1 MGQGASVLVPPSGQ
15 WFSVIKQW
23 RKRDD
28 FGGVLFVD
36 QAPFLL
42 KAIMWMMQVPT
53 LLLRTDE
60 LKGLPDTVEIEND
73 QAALISYSS
82 GSTGEAKIL
91 RRSHR
96 VLGAQHRCLK
106 RCFPPVPCQIDS
118 SVFANVLL
126 HQLATG
132 TCSQLPANLSK
143 GLKSLDYIRLSEEWR
158 TGGVTTITGN
168 PYVFNRILALD
179 IPPFLKVNACGI
191 GGAPVDEGLLSKM
204 QKCFPNATI
213 YVIYGATEVEPI
225 ALRPYVKGED
235 PSWGYAVGTPVDC
248 LDGIEIRNPQPIRM
262 GQRWVQA
269 GEITVCGPHVLT
281 TQHAWHATGDFG
293 FIEDGQVFL
302 TARSG
307 NTEPC
312 EGYQHYQIE
321 HVLRL
326 QEGIAQVAV
335 HTKAEVLE
343 VAYCGSIDT
352 TKVRQYVE
360 QYFPAIA
367 RINVYKKKRIPL
379 DTRHHSKILYNQIRY
394 GN

>member
-1 MGQGASVLVPPSGQ
+1 M
-15 WFSVIKQW
+15 
-23 RKRDD
+23 
-28 FGGVLFVD
+28 
-36 QAPFLL
+36 
-42 KAIMWMMQVPT
+42 
-53 LLLRTDE
+53 
-60 LKGLPDTVEIEND
+60 
-73 QAALISYSS
+73 
-82 GSTGEAKIL
+82 
-91 RRSHR
+91 
-96 VLGAQHRCLK
+96 
-106 RCFPPVPCQIDS
+106 
-118 SVFANVLL
+118 
-126 HQLATG
+126 
-132 TCSQLPANLSK
+132 
-143 GLKSLDYIRLSEEWR
+143 
-158 TGGVTTITGN
+158 
-168 PYVFNRILALD
+168 
-179 IPPFLKVNACGI
+179 
-191 GGAPVDEGLLSKM
+191 
-204 QKCFPNATI
+204 
-213 YVIYGATEVEPI
+213 IYGATEVEPI

-326 QEGIAQVAV
+326 EEGIAQVAV

-360 QYFPAIA
+360 LYFPAIA